1 MTNEVPGG
9 PQRTTPVIVIAS
21 VGRPEILHET
31 LLSIGQ
37 QSEAFELI
45 LSVASMA
52 DVAPASL
59 ALPFVRV
66 VVGPKGSSAQRNT
79 GIQAIQHRPE
89 CVCFLDDDVEVDRDY
104 LREMLSCYRHRPEVA
119 VLNGTDLAAFRFP
132 EGVTRT
138 QARELVA
145 SSQAGSLRDEPSAGA
160 IEPLNTS
167 YGCLMSFRGDLLG
180 RVAFDERLVL
190 YGFLEDL
197 DFALRCRP
205 FGTIARSLRAIMV
218 HMEASSGRVAQK
230 RRGYSDIVNPFYVW
244 SKHTGFGW
252 HRALLG
258 SVRRTW
264 NNLKTAL
271 RLRDGSRLR
280 GNLLG
285 WWDVLRGRLRPE
297 RILAL

>member
-1 MTNEVPGG
+1 MTTTASGD

-21 VGRPEILHET
+21 VGRPEILHDT
-31 LLSIGQ
+31 LLSVGQ
-37 QSEAFELI
+37 QSVPFELI
-45 LSVASMA
+45 VSVASMA

-66 VVGPKGSSAQRNT
+66 VMGPKGSSAQRNT
-79 GIQAIQHRPE
+79 GVQAIEHRPE
-89 CVCFLDDDVEVDRDY
+89 CVCFLDDDVEVDREY
-104 LREMLSCYRHRPEVA
+104 LREMLSCYRLRPEVA

-132 EGVTRT
+132 QGVTRT
-138 QARELVA
+138 QAKELVA
-145 SSQAGSLRDEPSAGA
+145 ASGQERGVDGADAGA
-160 IEPLNTS
+160 ILPLNTS

-180 RVAFDERLVL
+180 RVTFDERLVL

-205 FGTIARSLRAIMV
+205 FGTIARSVRATMV

-230 RRGYSDIVNPFYVW
+230 RRGYSDIVNPFYIW
-244 SKHTGFGW
+244 SKQTGFAW

-258 SVRRTW
+258 SMRRTW
-264 NNLKTAL
+264 NNLRTAL
-271 RLRDGSRLR
+271 RMRDGSRVR
-280 GNLLG
+280 GNVLG